1 MAPKERIEELREKLN
16 EYNRLYYV
24 ENTPAVS
31 DRQFDEMLRELQE
44 LEQRYPEY
52 YDVNSPTQRVGSD
65 MTNRFEAVR
74 HRYPMMSLANTYSL
88 EELRE
93 FYDRVT
99 KETGDTE
106 FACEL
111 KFDGTAI
118 SLTYEEGRLVRA
130 VTRGDGTMGD
140 DVTANVRTIRS
151 IPLVLSGDDWPRYF
165 EMRGEIYMPRAVF
178 AALNREKEEIGEQP
192 FANPRNA
199 AAGTL
204 KLQNSSVV
212 ASRRLECFLYAM
224 AGEGLPYE
232 SHWENL
238 NKAREWGFRI
248 SDHMRLCRTWEE
260 IIGFIDDADRLRPNL
275 PYDTVVKVDRY
286 DLQRRLGSTAKA
298 PRWAVAYKFKAEQAL
313 THLVSVEF
321 SVGRTGAV
329 TPVANL
335 EPVQLAG
342 TTVKRASLHNADQI
356 ALLDVR
362 LDDMVYVEKGGEIIP
377 KITGVEEAMRRPDSK
392 PFEFV
397 THCPQCGAEL
407 VRYEGEAAWYCPN
420 SSGCP
425 PQIVGRIVHFISRKA
440 MDIEGIGEETAALF
454 YSEGMVRD
462 VADLYDLKPEQVAV
476 LPRLGEKSAANIMES
491 LLRSREVPFA
501 RVLYAL
507 GIRFVGETTARNLA
521 AHFRSLDAVMA
532 ASQEELAQAEE
543 VGDKIAGSI
552 REYFADPVNLRIV
565 ERLRAAGVQFAADE
579 EQRLSDS
586 LAGLHIVISG
596 TFRRH
601 SRDELKAL
609 IESHGGRNLAAVS
622 KNADYLLA
630 GDNMGPAKLAKA
642 TKLGVRIISEEDFER
657 MVEEG
662 VEKTAAE
669 RPMANGEPTD
679 GIVPDT
685 DGTGQQSLF

>member
-275 PYDTVVKVDRY
+275 PYDTDGAVVKVDRY

-313 THLVSVEF
+313 TRLVSVEF

-356 ALLDVR
+356 AL

>member
-1 MAPKERIEELREKLN
+1 
-16 EYNRLYYV
+16 
-24 ENTPAVS
+24 
-31 DRQFDEMLRELQE
+31 
-44 LEQRYPEY
+44 
-52 YDVNSPTQRVGSD
+52 
-65 MTNRFEAVR
+65 
-74 HRYPMMSLANTYSL
+74 
-88 EELRE
+88 
-93 FYDRVT
+93 
-99 KETGDTE
+99 
-106 FACEL
+106 
-111 KFDGTAI
+111 
-118 SLTYEEGRLVRA
+118 
-130 VTRGDGTMGD
+130 
-140 DVTANVRTIRS
+140 
-151 IPLVLSGDDWPRYF
+151 
-165 EMRGEIYMPRAVF
+165 
-178 AALNREKEEIGEQP
+178 
-192 FANPRNA
+192 
-199 AAGTL
+199 
-204 KLQNSSVV
+204 
-212 ASRRLECFLYAM
+212 
-224 AGEGLPYE
+224 
-232 SHWENL
+232 
-238 NKAREWGFRI
+238 
-248 SDHMRLCRTWEE
+248 
-260 IIGFIDDADRLRPNL
+260 
-275 PYDTVVKVDRY
+275 
-286 DLQRRLGSTAKA
+286 
-298 PRWAVAYKFKAEQAL
+298 
-313 THLVSVEF
+313 
-321 SVGRTGAV
+321 
-329 TPVANL
+329 
-335 EPVQLAG
+335 
-342 TTVKRASLHNADQI
+342 
-356 ALLDVR
+356 
-362 LDDMVYVEKGGEIIP
+362 
-377 KITGVEEAMRRPDSK
+377 
-392 PFEFV
+392 
-397 THCPQCGAEL
+397 
-407 VRYEGEAAWYCPN
+407 
-420 SSGCP
+420 
-425 PQIVGRIVHFISRKA
+425 